1 MVAHPEAMDR
11 GDDER
16 EVTRQKH
23 LVMWF
28 VSFLTLIELDLPP
41 IATQET
47 HEGLYSHSAA
57 AAPAVQMQRERFGVS
72 FEHCKFLCRFY

>member
-1 MVAHPEAMDR
+1 MVAHREAMDY
-11 GDDER
+11 GDDEQ

-28 VSFLTLIELDLPP
+28 VSFLTLVELELPP

-47 HEGLYSHSAA
+47 HAGLYSHTPS
-57 AAPAVQMQRERFGVS
+57 
-72 FEHCKFLCRFY
+72 

>member
-1 MVAHPEAMDR
+1 MVAHREAMDR

-28 VSFLTLIELDLPP
+28 VSFLTLVELDLPP

-47 HEGLYSHSAA
+47 HA
-57 AAPAVQMQRERFGVS
+57 
-72 FEHCKFLCRFY
+72 